1 MLVFP
6 ELVTTSGCCDGRRQ
20 QQPSVAEAGGTAVV
34 KELTARMQEK
44 VDQNALP
51 RDLEWFA
58 GVRRDTGGSGDEQA
72 ARYIEVRLPELGLE
86 VLMHEFDAWLSFPRA
101 AELRLSDGTDSI
113 ECLTHAFTTS
123 TPAEGVTAQVLVL
136 GSEANP
142 ASARGK
148 IALVDGICT
157 PITVLRL
164 SRAGAAGIIFS
175 NPGEVIHNMTATT
188 IWGTPSADQLERLPQ
203 LPAVSVKHSDGERI
217 KALTRTGEL
226 QATLSAKIG

>member
-1 MLVFP
+1 MSFSSSSSLHPRSLYAFP
-6 ELVTTSGCCDGRRQ
+6 TRR
-20 QQPSVAEAGGTAVV
+20 SS
-34 KELTARMQEK
+34 
-44 VDQNALP
+44 
-51 RDLEWFA
+51 DL
-58 GVRRDTGGSGDEQA
+58 D
-72 ARYIEVRLPELGLE
+72 
-86 VLMHEFDAWLSFPRA
+86 
-101 AELRLSDGTDSI
+101 
-113 ECLTHAFTTS
+113 
-123 TPAEGVTAQVLVL
+123 
-136 GSEANP
+136 P

-226 QATLSAKIG
+226 QATLTATVETGWYPSLLPEVRLPGSGPEADDFILVGGHYCSWEYGITDNATGVTCLLELARLLHAERHTPKRGVRIAWRPRHSPRRCAGSGWYADEFFQIGRASCRGGRE